1 MSRRRS
7 DRDPVRRR
15 IESLDTSLRLP
26 TVRRALGLLEGEH
39 SSGRRG
45 GGDERA
51 DLRAYEFGD
60 ETRMIDWHASAR
72 MGRPMVVERERLVT
86 SKVWLLL
93 DVGREMSGTCP
104 DGEQAIQVAAN
115 ALCMFAS
122 LSLRRSDEVD
132 LVLVDSSA
140 IRRIPC
146 QGGFARFEQTLDRA
160 LESPLDQPRNL
171 EALLGYAAGIQDRQA
186 MLVIAT
192 DQSALHVDLMPTI
205 RQLATTHPLNLI
217 GVETMNPLR
226 QQPAMGSV
234 TDAPSGRRI
243 PAFLRTANG
252 TRAVDLHRRY
262 QIEAFSRELSRIGAS
277 LIRAD
282 SSTAMF
288 NRFIHLLS
296 VGRPGIPMR
305 RTVMAA

>member
-1 MSRRRS
+1 
-7 DRDPVRRR
+7 
-15 IESLDTSLRLP
+15 
-26 TVRRALGLLEGEH
+26 
-39 SSGRRG
+39 
-45 GGDERA
+45 
-51 DLRAYEFGD
+51 
-60 ETRMIDWHASAR
+60 MIDWHASAR
-72 MGRPMVVERERLVT
+72 VGRPMVVERERLVT

-93 DVGREMSGTCP
+93 DVGREMSGTCL

-115 ALCMFAS
+115 ALCMFAT
-122 LSLRRSDEVD
+122 LCLRRSDEVD

-171 EALLGYAAGIQDRQA
+171 EALLGYATGIQDRQA

-192 DQSALHVDLMPTI
+192 DQSALNVDLMPTI
-205 RQLATTHPLNLI
+205 RRLATTHPLNLI

-226 QQPAMGSV
+226 QHPTIGTV
-234 TDAPSGRRI
+234 TDAPSGRKI

-252 TRAVDLHRRY
+252 TRSVDLHRRY
-262 QIEAFSRELSRIGAS
+262 QIEAFERELSRTEAS

-288 NRFIHLLS
+288 NRFIRLLS
-296 VGRPGIPMR
+296 AGRPGIPKR